1 MAPPTPSPY
10 AGKVPNLGMQ
20 PRRPVVA
27 WRKESAPA
35 AAVQVAVITLIVL
48 RLAGV
53 ITWSWWWVLSPLWI
67 GGLLAVIALCGLVV
81 VVRRQ
86 ARRRMRVMMDVSPD
100 QWQAWLMA
108 RPVNPDAS
116 DGDVRR
122 PDGGGQA
129 PGPPDG

>member
-1 MAPPTPSPY
+1 M
-10 AGKVPNLGMQ
+10 GMQ
-20 PRRPVVA
+20 PRRPGVA

-116 DGDVRR
+116 DGDVRH
-122 PDGGGQA
+122 PDGGGQT
-129 PGPPDG
+129 PGPPGG